1 MDLQGLRVLAR
12 GQSWSR
18 NAQWMRDSQG
28 PQEQWNHER
37 RKSRLRW
44 LVGRPDN
51 EGLSHVICLAN
62 RILAG
67 MMSSGVGKH
76 LSGWV
81 SPLLSLPPLG
91 KGMPQLA
98 HWFQVLED
106 AWNRAPPG
114 ELSLDHLSHR
124 PDSEPRWGQQ
134 NYLMLLLRPTHK
146 YDRINHYCSKSRT
159 LEWFVAQ
166 HYYGNS
172 WLMGVLLFGL
182 VVFLII
188 PEW

>member
-1 MDLQGLRVLAR
+1 MNLIKQGSLMDLQGLRVLAR

-18 NAQWMRDSQG
+18 NAQWMKDSQG

-67 MMSSGVGKH
+67 MMSSGFGKH

-91 KGMPQLA
+91 KGMTQLA

-106 AWNRAPPG
+106 TWNRAPPG
-114 ELSLDHLSHR
+114 GAQLRSSLPQAWQGAPLRSAELPHVIAQAN
-124 PDSEPRWGQQ
+124 PQIWQ
-134 NYLMLLLRPTHK
+134 N
-146 YDRINHYCSKSRT
+146 KS
-159 LEWFVAQ
+159 
-166 HYYGNS
+166 
-172 WLMGVLLFGL
+172 LLF
-182 VVFLII
+182 
-188 PEW
+188 

>member
-1 MDLQGLRVLAR
+1 MNLIKQGSLMDLQGLRVLAR

-81 SPLLSLPPLG
+81 SPATTWKGHAPAGPLVPSTWRCMEQSSPRGAQLRSSLPQTWQWAPLRSAELPHVIAQAN
-91 KGMPQLA
+91 PQI
-98 HWFQVLED
+98 W
-106 AWNRAPPG
+106 
-114 ELSLDHLSHR
+114 
-124 PDSEPRWGQQ
+124 Q
-134 NYLMLLLRPTHK
+134 N
-146 YDRINHYCSKSRT
+146 KS
-159 LEWFVAQ
+159 
-166 HYYGNS
+166 
-172 WLMGVLLFGL
+172 LLF
-182 VVFLII
+182 
-188 PEW
+188 